1 MVYWLLIRKHNF
13 QNHMAHHHRE
23 AQTDKGLWVAVSINL
38 LLTFVQV
45 IGGVISGSLS
55 LVADALHNLSDA
67 ASLGIALFA
76 KATGRKPA
84 DQYKSF
90 GYQRAEIVAA
100 LMNLTILLVVSIY
113 LLFEA
118 FWRIAEPREVAGW
131 IIVVVAGGALFID
144 TATAYITYRMSK
156 DSLNMKAAFLHN
168 LADAL
173 GSIGVILAGVLIIMY
188 QLYWVDTL
196 IAFVI
201 SGFVFWQ
208 AIKILPKT
216 IHILMEGTPEDLSSV
231 DIKLAMEKI
240 DLVEDV
246 HHIHVW
252 NIDEHRVALEAHVVV
267 SASELRDVE
276 VIKASL
282 KEMLSL
288 NFNINHSTLEFEQQS
303 EKKCE

>member
-1 MVYWLLIRKHNF
+1 MTVDNEEFKKILQKITRLDVLVNNAGNNRPEHFTKVK
-13 QNHMAHHHRE
+13 RE
-23 AQTDKGLWVAVSINL
+23 NMEY
-38 LLTFVQV
+38 LT
-45 IGGVISGSLS
+45 
-55 LVADALHNLSDA
+55 N
-67 ASLGIALFA
+67 
-76 KATGRKPA
+76 
-84 DQYKSF
+84 
-90 GYQRAEIVAA
+90 
-100 LMNLTILLVVSIY
+100 
-113 LLFEA
+113 
-118 FWRIAEPREVAGW
+118 
-131 IIVVVAGGALFID
+131 
-144 TATAYITYRMSK
+144 
-156 DSLNMKAAFLHN
+156 LNMKAAFLHN

-173 GSIGVILAGVLIIMY
+173 GSIGVILAGALIIMY

-231 DIKLAMEKI
+231 DIKLEMEKI

-267 SASELRDVE
+267 NARELRDAE
-276 VIKASL
+276 LIKASL

-288 NFNINHSTLEFEQQS
+288 NFNINHSTLEFEHQS

>member
-1 MVYWLLIRKHNF
+1 
-13 QNHMAHHHRE
+13 MAHHHHE
-23 AQTDKGLWVAVSINL
+23 ARTDKGLWVAVSINL

-45 IGGVISGSLS
+45 VGGVISGSLS

-76 KATGRKPA
+76 KAIGRKPA

-118 FWRIAEPREVAGW
+118 FWRIAEPREVSGW

-144 TATAYITYRMSK
+144 IATAYITYGMSK

-173 GSIGVILAGVLIIMY
+173 GSIGVILAGALIIMY

-208 AIKILPKT
+208 AIKLLPKT

-276 VIKASL
+276 FIKASL

-288 NFNINHSTLEFEQQS
+288 NFNINHSTLEFEHQS

>member
-1 MVYWLLIRKHNF
+1 
-13 QNHMAHHHRE
+13 
-23 AQTDKGLWVAVSINL
+23 
-38 LLTFVQV
+38 
-45 IGGVISGSLS
+45 
-55 LVADALHNLSDA
+55 
-67 ASLGIALFA
+67 
-76 KATGRKPA
+76 
-84 DQYKSF
+84 
-90 GYQRAEIVAA
+90 
-100 LMNLTILLVVSIY
+100 MNLTILLVVSIY

-208 AIKILPKT
+208 AIKLLPKT

-276 VIKASL
+276 FIKASL

-288 NFNINHSTLEFEQQS
+288 NFNINHSTLEFEHQS

>member
-1 MVYWLLIRKHNF
+1 
-13 QNHMAHHHRE
+13 MAHHHHE
-23 AQTDKGLWVAVSINL
+23 ARTDKGLWVAVSINL

-45 IGGVISGSLS
+45 VGGVISGSLS

-76 KATGRKPA
+76 KAIGRKPA

-118 FWRIAEPREVAGW
+118 FWRIAEPREVSGW
-131 IIVVVAGGALFID
+131 IIVIVAGGALFID
-144 TATAYITYRMSK
+144 IATAYITHRMSK

-173 GSIGVILAGVLIIMY
+173 GSIGVILAGALIIMY

-208 AIKILPKT
+208 AIKLLPKT

-231 DIKLAMEKI
+231 DIKLEMEKI

-276 VIKASL
+276 LIKASL

-288 NFNINHSTLEFEQQS
+288 NFNINHSTLEFEHQS

>member
-1 MVYWLLIRKHNF
+1 
-13 QNHMAHHHRE
+13 MAHHHHE
-23 AQTDKGLWVAVSINL
+23 ARTDKGLWVAVSINL

-45 IGGVISGSLS
+45 VGGVISGSLS

-76 KATGRKPA
+76 KAIGRKPA

-118 FWRIAEPREVAGW
+118 LWRIAEPREVSGW
-131 IIVVVAGGALFID
+131 IIVIVAVGALFID
-144 TATAYITYRMSK
+144 IATAYITHRMSK

-173 GSIGVILAGVLIIMY
+173 GSIGVILAGVLIIIY

-208 AIKILPKT
+208 AIKLLPKT

-240 DLVEDV
+240 DLVEDI

-276 VIKASL
+276 LIKAPL

-288 NFNINHSTLEFEQQS
+288 NFNINHSTLEFEHQS

>member
-1 MVYWLLIRKHNF
+1 
-13 QNHMAHHHRE
+13 
-23 AQTDKGLWVAVSINL
+23 
-38 LLTFVQV
+38 
-45 IGGVISGSLS
+45 
-55 LVADALHNLSDA
+55 
-67 ASLGIALFA
+67 
-76 KATGRKPA
+76 
-84 DQYKSF
+84 
-90 GYQRAEIVAA
+90 
-100 LMNLTILLVVSIY
+100 
-113 LLFEA
+113 
-118 FWRIAEPREVAGW
+118 
-131 IIVVVAGGALFID
+131 
-144 TATAYITYRMSK
+144 
-156 DSLNMKAAFLHN
+156 MKAAFLHN

-173 GSIGVILAGVLIIMY
+173 GSIGVILAGALIIMY
-188 QLYWVDTL
+188 QLYWADTL

-208 AIKILPKT
+208 AIKLLPKT
-216 IHILMEGTPEDLSSV
+216 VHILMEGTPEDLSSV

-276 VIKASL
+276 GIKASL

-288 NFNINHSTLEFEQQS
+288 NFNINHSTLEFEHQS

>member
-1 MVYWLLIRKHNF
+1 
-13 QNHMAHHHRE
+13 MAHYHHE
-23 AQTDKGLWVAVSINL
+23 ARTDKGLWVAVSINL
-38 LLTFVQV
+38 LLTIVQV
-45 IGGVISGSLS
+45 VGGVISGSLS

-76 KATGRKPA
+76 KAIGRKPA

-118 FWRIAEPREVAGW
+118 FWRIAEPREVSGW
-131 IIVVVAGGALFID
+131 IIVIVAGGALFID
-144 TATAYITYRMSK
+144 IATAYITHRMSK

-173 GSIGVILAGVLIIMY
+173 GSIGVILAGALIIMY

-208 AIKILPKT
+208 AIKILSL
-216 IHILMEGTPEDLSSV
+216 IHI
-231 DIKLAMEKI
+231 
-240 DLVEDV
+240 
-246 HHIHVW
+246 
-252 NIDEHRVALEAHVVV
+252 
-267 SASELRDVE
+267 
-276 VIKASL
+276 
-282 KEMLSL
+282 
-288 NFNINHSTLEFEQQS
+288 
-303 EKKCE
+303 

>member
-1 MVYWLLIRKHNF
+1 
-13 QNHMAHHHRE
+13 MAHHHHE

-38 LLTFVQV
+38 LLTFGQV

-118 FWRIAEPREVAGW
+118 FWRIAEPREVSGW

-173 GSIGVILAGVLIIMY
+173 GSIGVILAGALIIMY

-208 AIKILPKT
+208 AIKLLPKT

-276 VIKASL
+276 GIKASL

-288 NFNINHSTLEFEQQS
+288 NFNINHSTLEFEHQS

>member
-1 MVYWLLIRKHNF
+1 
-13 QNHMAHHHRE
+13 MAHHHRE
-23 AQTDKGLWVAVSINL
+23 ARTDKGLWVAVSINL

-45 IGGVISGSLS
+45 VGGVISGSLS

-76 KATGRKPA
+76 KAIGRKPA

-118 FWRIAEPREVAGW
+118 FWRIAEPREVSGW

-144 TATAYITYRMSK
+144 IATAYITYRMSK

-173 GSIGVILAGVLIIMY
+173 GSIGVILAGVLIIIY

-208 AIKILPKT
+208 AIKLLPKT
-216 IHILMEGTPEDLSSV
+216 IHILMEGTPEDLSSI

-276 VIKASL
+276 LIKASL
-282 KEMLSL
+282 KEMLPL
-288 NFNINHSTLEFEQQS
+288 NFNINHSTLEFEHQS

>member
-1 MVYWLLIRKHNF
+1 
-13 QNHMAHHHRE
+13 MAHHHQGV
-23 AQTDKGLWVAVSINL
+23 QTDSGLWVAVSINL

-45 IGGVISGSLS
+45 VGGVISGSLS

-76 KATGRKPA
+76 RVVGRKPA

-100 LMNLTILLVVSIY
+100 LMNLTILLVVSLY

-118 FWRIAEPREVAGW
+118 FWRIAEPREVVGW
-131 IIVVVAGGALFID
+131 IIIVVAGGALFID
-144 TATAYITYRMSK
+144 TATAFITFKMSK
-156 DSLNMKAAFLHN
+156 TSLNMKAAFLHN
-168 LADAL
+168 LTDAL
-173 GSIGVILAGVLIIMY
+173 GSLGVILAGALIILY

-196 IAFVI
+196 IAFLI
-201 SGFVFWQ
+201 AGFVLWQ
-208 AIKILPKT
+208 ALKILPKT
-216 IHILMEGTPEDLSSV
+216 IHILMEGTPEDLSAAE
-231 DIKLAMEKI
+231 IKLAMERV
-240 DLVEDV
+240 DSVEDV

-267 SASELRDVE
+267 SASEFKEVE
-276 VIKASL
+276 LIKANL
-282 KEMLSL
+282 KKMLFID
-288 NFNINHSTLEFEQQS
+288 FNVDHSTLEFEHHL

>member
-1 MVYWLLIRKHNF
+1 M
-13 QNHMAHHHRE
+13 HHHQGV
-23 AQTDKGLWVAVSINL
+23 QTDSGLWVAVSINL

-45 IGGVISGSLS
+45 VGGVISGSLS

-76 KATGRKPA
+76 RAVGRKPA

-100 LMNLTILLVVSIY
+100 LMNLTILLVVSLY

-118 FWRIAEPREVAGW
+118 FWRIAEPREVVGW
-131 IIVVVAGGALFID
+131 IIIVVAGGALFID
-144 TATAYITYRMSK
+144 TATAFITFKMSK
-156 DSLNMKAAFLHN
+156 TSLNMKAAFLHN
-168 LADAL
+168 LTDAL
-173 GSIGVILAGVLIIMY
+173 GSLGVILAGALIILY

-196 IAFVI
+196 IAFLI
-201 SGFVFWQ
+201 AGFVLWQ
-208 AIKILPKT
+208 ALKILPKT
-216 IHILMEGTPEDLSSV
+216 IHILMEGTPEDLSAAE
-231 DIKLAMEKI
+231 IKLAMERV
-240 DLVEDV
+240 DSVEDV

-267 SASELRDVE
+267 SASEFKEVE
-276 VIKASL
+276 LIKANL
-282 KEMLSL
+282 KKMLFID
-288 NFNINHSTLEFEQQS
+288 FNVDHSTLEFEHYS

>member
-1 MVYWLLIRKHNF
+1 
-13 QNHMAHHHRE
+13 MAHHHHE
-23 AQTDKGLWVAVSINL
+23 ARTDKGLWVAVSINL

-45 IGGVISGSLS
+45 VGGVISGSLS

-76 KATGRKPA
+76 KAIGRKPA

-100 LMNLTILLVVSIY
+100 LINLTILLVVSIY

-118 FWRIAEPREVAGW
+118 LWRIAEPREVSGW

-144 TATAYITYRMSK
+144 IATAYITYRMSK

-173 GSIGVILAGVLIIMY
+173 GSIGVILAGALIIMY

-208 AIKILPKT
+208 AIKLLPKT

-276 VIKASL
+276 LIKASL

-288 NFNINHSTLEFEQQS
+288 NFNINHSTLEFEHQS